1 MDKVFIDS
9 NELEEFIFTECKKKG
24 LNISKET
31 IELVLDLEMEF
42 LDSKGLIQES
52 E

>member
-9 NELEEFIFTECKKKG
+9 NELEEFIFAECKKKG

-42 LDSKGLIQES
+42 LDSKELIQES